1 MHVYTHVCSHTH
13 RHTSAFT
20 HRHMGLRVHTN
31 TLLLRELCS
40 RHCDKQMN
48 ITFSPTAPGLPIPP
62 GGPCGPSA
70 PGAPEGPRGPGG
82 PGGPWEKE
90 RPLGKT
96 RHKHPSQK
104 CTPEEPYW
112 ASMAQPLTIWPTSP
126 VSPFSPGGPGKPCG
140 QETGEVLLC
149 ERCSWLSRVP
159 RP

>member
-1 MHVYTHVCSHTH
+1 MGVKGVSLCKHACVHACVLTYTDTRVHPHTGTWDCVYTQ
-13 RHTSAFT
+13 
-20 HRHMGLRVHTN
+20 
-31 TLLLRELCS
+31 TLLLRELWG
-40 RHCDKQMN
+40 RHCDKQTD

-90 RPLGKT
+90 RPLDKT
-96 RHKHPSQK
+96 RCIYPSPK
-104 CTPEEPYW
+104 CKQGEPYW

-140 QETGEVLLC
+140 QKTGELL
-149 ERCSWLSRVP
+149 L
-159 RP
+159 